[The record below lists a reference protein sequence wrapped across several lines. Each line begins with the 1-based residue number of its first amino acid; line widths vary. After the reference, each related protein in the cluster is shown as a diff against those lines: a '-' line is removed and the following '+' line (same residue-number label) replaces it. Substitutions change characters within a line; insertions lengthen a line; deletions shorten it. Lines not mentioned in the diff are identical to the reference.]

1 MEIMEFSQKMRTR
14 VEKELGN
21 DYQVQ
26 IREVQKNNGVVLHG
40 LIIMAKSGN
49 VTPTIYLE
57 SFHQAYEKGNTF
69 GEVLRQV
76 LEVYWKESPAKSID
90 MNFFRDFDK
99 VKDRICYRL
108 ICREKNEELL
118 RSVPYVEFLDLA
130 ICFFYAYNGKE
141 LGEGSILIH
150 NSHCEMWNVKLEELM
165 CLADINT
172 PKLFPAYCRD
182 ILDIL
187 KEMGMKTEQLSKQK
201 IPLRV
206 LTNDRRIQGAA
217 CVLYPG
223 MLEKIS
229 EASQKNLFILPSS
242 VHEVILL
249 EETGEEEPAELR
261 RMISEVNHTQVAVEE
276 VLSDNLYYYDRQ
288 QKSLRIIL

>member
-1 MEIMEFSQKMRTR
+1 
-14 VEKELGN
+14 
-21 DYQVQ
+21 
-26 IREVQKNNGVVLHG
+26 
-40 LIIMAKSGN
+40 
-49 VTPTIYLE
+49 
-57 SFHQAYEKGNTF
+57 
-69 GEVLRQV
+69 
-76 LEVYWKESPAKSID
+76 
-90 MNFFRDFDK
+90 
-99 VKDRICYRL
+99 
-108 ICREKNEELL
+108 
-118 RSVPYVEFLDLA
+118 
-130 ICFFYAYNGKE
+130 
-141 LGEGSILIH
+141 
-150 NSHCEMWNVKLEELM
+150 M